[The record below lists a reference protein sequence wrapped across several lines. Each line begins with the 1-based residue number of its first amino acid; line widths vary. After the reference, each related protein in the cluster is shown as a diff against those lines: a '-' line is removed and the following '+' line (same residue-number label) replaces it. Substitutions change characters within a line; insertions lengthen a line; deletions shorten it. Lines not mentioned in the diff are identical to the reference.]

1 MQKHAKD
8 TIYGQEIVDNK
19 DFSKK
24 WHEEYGPVFLKDI
37 MEQMKIPTI
46 KKVRYFQFKCL
57 QAWTNDR
64 PILLT

>member
-1 MQKHAKD
+1 
-8 TIYGQEIVDNK
+8 
-19 DFSKK
+19 
-24 WHEEYGPVFLKDI
+24 

-64 PILLT
+64 PAMINEFVSAFQYQVLPEYLKIKP